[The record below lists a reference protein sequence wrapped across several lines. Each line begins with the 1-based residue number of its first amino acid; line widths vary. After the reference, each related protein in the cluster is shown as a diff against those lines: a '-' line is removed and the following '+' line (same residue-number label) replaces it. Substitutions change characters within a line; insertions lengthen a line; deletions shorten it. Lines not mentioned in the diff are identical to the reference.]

1 MSRNRQPSVRQLRVG
16 EELRHALAEVLGRGD
31 LRDPALATRSI
42 TVSEVRTSP
51 DLRNATAFVI
61 PLGGGDDTE
70 VLAALRR
77 AAPFLRSQIAKA
89 VRLRL
94 VPNLSFQ
101 RDESFDA
108 AQRIDDIL
116 HHPDVA
122 RDLSET
128 ESDEAGPDEANPGE
142 ARRGEDRD
150 NDGSA

>member
-116 HHPDVA
+116 HHPDVV
-122 RDLSET
+122 RDLNEP
-128 ESDEAGPDEANPGE
+128 ESDEATSGE

>member
-89 VRLRL
+89 VRLRV

-116 HHPDVA
+116 HHPDVV
-122 RDLSET
+122 RDLSEPGSG
-128 ESDEAGPDEANPGE
+128 ESG
-142 ARRGEDRD
+142 RGEDRD
-150 NDGSA
+150 DDGSA